1 MLDKQ
6 TITLRVFQQIFNDA
20 LFPVTLAPNPKY
32 SIGKYETMT
41 PYISYDDV
49 LANRYRIR
57 FLPSDAVPSYMEQEG
72 DIIAEYQSIDQILQ
86 DGWMLGEKGNE
97 KDFDGWIEWAENT
110 GMDTTVVEFLKK
122 NPQYWCSPSSSSK
135 FQ

>member
-1 MLDKQ
+1 
-6 TITLRVFQQIFNDA
+6 
-20 LFPVTLAPNPKY
+20 
-32 SIGKYETMT
+32 MT

-72 DIIAEYQSIDQILQ
+72 DIIAEYQNIDQMLQ

-97 KDFDGWIEWAENT
+97 KNFDGWIEWAENT

-122 NPQYWCSPSSSSK
+122 NPQYWYSPSSFSE